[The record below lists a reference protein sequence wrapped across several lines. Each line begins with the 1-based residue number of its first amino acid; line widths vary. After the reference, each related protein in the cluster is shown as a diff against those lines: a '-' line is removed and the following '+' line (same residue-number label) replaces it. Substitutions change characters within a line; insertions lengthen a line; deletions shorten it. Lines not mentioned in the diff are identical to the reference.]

1 MMRRRLCTF
10 SAFQLMSL
18 GRVFRLGKEPF
29 GPPSLR
35 YYAIMFVKLSSNQ
48 ATEEKYCL
56 SWQVWW
62 RFTSCECCLRK
73 RQQQIGRPQA
83 SRGNMIWTIFVDSRQ
98 GDNCCKLFLFLLNIL
113 ILILFLFSFLQEG
126 QMLFALQ
133 QGFLKALVMVEGK
146 RFQGLSLRCRKRLSS
161 TSDLNDRAERDWAW
175 GGEYETWGKVLHA
188 SFGHGEDWRAPTF
201 KGFSRCQIPC
211 CCEGFCKA

>member
-1 MMRRRLCTF
+1 VNELHNLIA
-10 SAFQLMSL
+10 AFGYDAQAAVHFQPLPTHEFGESC
-18 GRVFRLGKEPF
+18 KEPF

-73 RQQQIGRPQA
+73 RRQQIGRPQA

-98 GDNCCKLFLFLLNIL
+98 GDNCCKLFLFSLVF
-113 ILILFLFSFLQEG
+113 LFLFYSYSHFYR
-126 QMLFALQ
+126 
-133 QGFLKALVMVEGK
+133 KV
-146 RFQGLSLRCRKRLSS
+146 RCCLHCS
-161 TSDLNDRAERDWAW
+161 
-175 GGEYETWGKVLHA
+175 KV
-188 SFGHGEDWRAPTF
+188 F
-201 KGFSRCQIPC
+201 
-211 CCEGFCKA
+211 